1 MVKDLD
7 AAGRVPGVV
16 TGGPG
21 QGSVEGLDEIVEGP
35 GQDHDVVG
43 VTEEHYHHGGI
54 PQSWR
59 NTERFNSLVFSTE
72 ETNRTYTIMSIFVR
86 NIVTALIFM

>member
-1 MVKDLD
+1 VCFFIGIEEVKNLLPEFNNGRTPICQLLTCHVAIGSVANGAIQAVFMMKDLD

-35 GQDHDVVG
+35 G
-43 VTEEHYHHGGI
+43 
-54 PQSWR
+54 
-59 NTERFNSLVFSTE
+59 
-72 ETNRTYTIMSIFVR
+72 
-86 NIVTALIFM
+86 